1 MFHNKKP
8 RSSGVFYYYLISFS
22 IFDFVIKS
30 MMKHLFIFL
39 SVLALHK
46 AAAQDI
52 ITLVRGGNIQA
63 KVQEVKSKEIVY
75 KKFSNPNGPNY
86 YIDIEDVEK
95 INYEGGTVDIFEAN
109 PNAGTPFSYNSKGS
123 SKDFGDNIISINIPD
138 ILFQN
143 ITFSYERI
151 VGKQKKLGLRV
162 PMSVSLYG
170 DNNNNLNFNSYNIF
184 YSGIDFN
191 YYPTGQG
198 QARLFLGPVLRT
210 GYARVRSEMY
220 DEFLMYFTNSTVNTG
235 YFSFMLQGGFIFTPV
250 KELIISSSF
259 GVGSRRYFTAAPN
272 NGNLAQPTATFH
284 FSVGYRF

>member
-8 RSSGVFYYYLISFS
+8 RSSGVFYYDLISFS

-95 INYEGGTVDIFEAN
+95 INYEGGTVDIF
-109 PNAGTPFSYNSKGS
+109 
-123 SKDFGDNIISINIPD
+123 
-138 ILFQN
+138 
-143 ITFSYERI
+143 
-151 VGKQKKLGLRV
+151 
-162 PMSVSLYG
+162 
-170 DNNNNLNFNSYNIF
+170 
-184 YSGIDFN
+184 
-191 YYPTGQG
+191 
-198 QARLFLGPVLRT
+198 
-210 GYARVRSEMY
+210 
-220 DEFLMYFTNSTVNTG
+220 
-235 YFSFMLQGGFIFTPV
+235 
-250 KELIISSSF
+250 
-259 GVGSRRYFTAAPN
+259 
-272 NGNLAQPTATFH
+272 
-284 FSVGYRF
+284 